1 MIILEIV
8 MEKGREKVDAV
19 VRLNRFWESVMP
31 HEMPAGAEQLAL
43 ARLKSGGNLSV
54 KEEKVVELTLAT
66 LIRRLLLDSKV
77 GLLKE

>member
-1 MIILEIV
+1 MIRLEMVI
-8 MEKGREKVDAV
+8 EKGREKVDAV
-19 VRLNRFWESVMP
+19 VRLNRFWERVRP

-54 KEEKVVELTLAT
+54 KKEKVVELTLAM
-66 LIRRLLLDSKV
+66 LITRLLLDSKV

>member
-1 MIILEIV
+1 MIRLEMVI
-8 MEKGREKVDAV
+8 EKGREKVDAV
-19 VRLNRFWESVMP
+19 VRLNRFWERVIL

-54 KEEKVVELTLAT
+54 KKEKVVELTLAM
-66 LIRRLLLDSKV
+66 LITRLLLDSKV